1 MADNRGRD
9 GGFRSGSK
17 NMDRKPRGDKPAY
30 GEKRGFAPR
39 GDKPAYGEKKNFAPR
54 GDRPAYGEKRGY
66 APRGDKPAYGEK
78 RFGEKKE
85 FAPRGDRPAYGEKR
99 DFAPRGDRPAFGERK
114 PYAPRE
120 NRPSFGEKR
129 GFAPRGDKP
138 SFGEK
143 RSFAPRAPRT
153 TERRAPRPANL
164 APRRVALET
173 LLDVSRS
180 DAYAS
185 LALDKRLAQA
195 NLPRRDRA
203 FVTQLVYGTLENR
216 ITLDWRIDQFL
227 EGEKEIEQT
236 VREILRMG
244 AYQLFYLDRVPDM
257 AAVDEFVSLTRAM
270 GLEALTGLVNGVL
283 RNMIRGK
290 NDVVWPKPQDDAVKY
305 LSIMFSAPEALCEML
320 VKAYGEHD
328 AMEILRYRPK
338 DRTVTV
344 RVNYLRCDD
353 ARLRSLFADDELD
366 FEPGAL
372 EGVYKVH
379 GAGDMTRMRA
389 FQNGLFTIQG
399 ESSVLAARM
408 VGAKPGQT
416 VLDACAAPGGKTAVL
431 SEMMNDTGRVYAW
444 DTHAHRVELIRGTV
458 NRLKLE
464 NVRPAVK
471 DASVPREDMAM
482 TLDAALIDAP
492 CSGTGVMTEKPD
504 VKYRVTAEGVQ
515 SLCFTQAAILD
526 AVAPMV
532 KVGGTLV
539 YSTCSILPQEN
550 EEQIKLFLVRHPE
563 YEVWRMGSELPEKL
577 AAHEGEYGL
586 QMFAHRDGTDGF
598 YVCRLRRVKA

>member
-257 AAVDEFVSLTRAM
+257 AAVDESVSLTRAM

-598 YVCRLRRVKA
+598 YVCRLHRVKA

>member
-9 GGFRSGSK
+9 GGFRGG
-17 NMDRKPRGDKPAY
+17 RKFEQNKGHKPGFGGEKRNFGEKKSFGEKKGFG
-30 GEKRGFAPR
+30 GEKRGF
-39 GDKPAYGEKKNFAPR
+39 GEKKGFAPR
-54 GDRPAYGEKRGY
+54 GEK
-66 APRGDKPAYGEK
+66 PP
-78 RFGEKKE
+78 FGEKK
-85 FAPRGDRPAYGEKR
+85 G
-99 DFAPRGDRPAFGERK
+99 FAPRGDRPAFV
-114 PYAPRE
+114 
-120 NRPSFGEKR
+120 EKR
-129 GFAPRGDKP
+129 G
-138 SFGEK
+138 
-143 RSFAPRAPRT
+143 T
-153 TERRAPRPANL
+153 APRPVRPVRPVRPERPERPAKPHPMNL

-195 NLPRRDRA
+195 AFGRRDRA
-203 FVTQLVYGTLENR
+203 FTTQLVYGTLENR

-227 EGEKEIEQT
+227 TGDTEIEPA

-244 AYQLFYLDRVPDM
+244 AYQLFCLDRVPDM
-257 AAVDEFVSLTRAM
+257 AAVDESVSLTRAM
-270 GLEALTGLVNGVL
+270 GFEGFTGLVNGVL

-290 NDVVWPKPQDDAVKY
+290 EEVVWPKPQDDPAKY
-305 LSIMFSAPEALCEML
+305 LSVMFSVPVDLAKLLME
-320 VKAYGEHD
+320 AYGEHE
-328 AMEILRYRPK
+328 ALEILRYRPK
-338 DRTVTV
+338 ERDITV

-353 ARLRSLFADDELD
+353 ARLRALFADEELT
-366 FEPGAL
+366 FSEGIVPGT
-372 EGVYKVH
+372 YKVKN
-379 GAGDMTRMRA
+379 AGDMTRMRA

-399 ESSVLAARM
+399 ESSVIAARM

-416 VLDACAAPGGKTAVL
+416 VLDACAAPGGKTAVI

-444 DTHAHRVELIRGTV
+444 DTHAHRVELIRGTA

-471 DASVPREDMAM
+471 DASAPRPEMAM

-492 CSGTGVMTEKPD
+492 CSGTGVMLEKPD
-504 VKYRVTAEGVQ
+504 VKYRVSREGID
-515 SLCFTQAAILD
+515 SLRRTQAEILD

-532 KVGGTLV
+532 KAGGTLV

-550 EEQIKLFLVRHPE
+550 GAQIEAFLARHPE
-563 YEVWRMGSELPEKL
+563 YEVFPMGAELPEAL
-577 AAHEGEYGL
+577 AKHETASGL

-598 YVCRLRRVKA
+598 YVCRLRRVRA

>member
-1 MADNRGRD
+1 
-9 GGFRSGSK
+9 
-17 NMDRKPRGDKPAY
+17 
-30 GEKRGFAPR
+30 
-39 GDKPAYGEKKNFAPR
+39 
-54 GDRPAYGEKRGY
+54 
-66 APRGDKPAYGEK
+66 
-78 RFGEKKE
+78 
-85 FAPRGDRPAYGEKR
+85 
-99 DFAPRGDRPAFGERK
+99 
-114 PYAPRE
+114 
-120 NRPSFGEKR
+120 
-129 GFAPRGDKP
+129 
-138 SFGEK
+138 
-143 RSFAPRAPRT
+143 
-153 TERRAPRPANL
+153 
-164 APRRVALET
+164 
-173 LLDVSRS
+173 
-180 DAYAS
+180 
-185 LALDKRLAQA
+185 
-195 NLPRRDRA
+195 
-203 FVTQLVYGTLENR
+203 
-216 ITLDWRIDQFL
+216 
-227 EGEKEIEQT
+227 
-236 VREILRMG
+236 MG

-257 AAVDEFVSLTRAM
+257 AAVDESVSLTRAM

-338 DRTVTV
+338 DRMVTV

-366 FEPGAL
+366 FEPGTL

-515 SLCFTQAAILD
+515 SLCLTQAAILD

-550 EEQIKLFLVRHPE
+550 EEQIKLFLARHPE
-563 YEVWRMGSELPEKL
+563 YEVWRMDSELPEKL

>member
-153 TERRAPRPANL
+153 TERRAPRPVNL

-257 AAVDEFVSLTRAM
+257 AAVDESVSLTRAM

-471 DASVPREDMAM
+471 DASVPRENMAM

-515 SLCFTQAAILD
+515 SLCLTQAAILD

-550 EEQIKLFLVRHPE
+550 EEQIKLFLARHPE
-563 YEVWRMGSELPEKL
+563 YEVLRMGAELPEKL

>member
-9 GGFRSGSK
+9 GGFRSGRK
-17 NMDRKPRGDKPAY
+17 FEQNKERKPGFGGK
-30 GEKRGFAPR
+30 KRG
-39 GDKPAYGEKKNFAPR
+39 
-54 GDRPAYGEKRGY
+54 
-66 APRGDKPAYGEK
+66 
-78 RFGEKKE
+78 FGEKKSFGE
-85 FAPRGDRPAYGEKR
+85 KKGFGGEKR
-99 DFAPRGDRPAFGERK
+99 SFGEKKDFVPRGDRPAFGEKRGF
-114 PYAPRE
+114 
-120 NRPSFGEKR
+120 SEKR
-129 GFAPRGDKP
+129 GV
-138 SFGEK
+138 
-143 RSFAPRAPRT
+143 
-153 TERRAPRPANL
+153 APRPERPERPVRPERPERLAKPKPMNL

-195 NLPRRDRA
+195 AFGRRDRA
-203 FVTQLVYGTLENR
+203 FTTQLVYGTLENR
-216 ITLDWRIDQFL
+216 IALDWRIDQFL
-227 EGEKEIEQT
+227 EGEKEIEPA

-257 AAVDEFVSLTRAM
+257 AAVDESVSLTRAM
-270 GLEALTGLVNGVL
+270 GFEGFTGLVNGVL

-290 NDVVWPKPQDDAVKY
+290 ESVVWPKPQDDPAKY
-305 LSIMFSAPEALCEML
+305 LSVMFSAPMDLAQLLIE
-320 VKAYGEHD
+320 AYGEHE
-328 AMEILRYRPK
+328 ALEILRYRPK
-338 DRTVTV
+338 DRDITV

-353 ARLRSLFADDELD
+353 ARLRALFADDELE
-366 FEPGAL
+366 FSPGIVP
-372 EGVYKVH
+372 GTYKVKN
-379 GAGDMTRMRA
+379 AGDMTRMRA

-399 ESSVLAARM
+399 ESSVIAARM

-444 DTHAHRVELIRGTV
+444 DTHAHRVELIRGTA

-471 DASVPREDMAM
+471 DASAPRLDMAM

-492 CSGTGVMTEKPD
+492 CSGTGVMLEKPD
-504 VKYRVTAEGVQ
+504 VKYRVSREGVA
-515 SLCFTQAAILD
+515 SLCRTQSEILD

-550 EEQIKLFLVRHPE
+550 GGQIEAFLARHPE
-563 YEVWRMGSELPEKL
+563 YEIFPMGAELPEAL
-577 AAHEGEYGL
+577 AQHETGTGL

-598 YVCRLRRVKA
+598 YVCRLRRARA

>member
-9 GGFRSGSK
+9 GGFRGA
-17 NMDRKPRGDKPAY
+17 NRNTDRKPRGDRPDY
-30 GEKRGFAPR
+30 GEKKFGERKFGEKKPYGARGDKPSSGEKKFGDKKPYGER
-39 GDKPAYGEKKNFAPR
+39 KFGDKPAYGEKKF
-54 GDRPAYGEKRGY
+54 GER
-66 APRGDKPAYGEK
+66 
-78 RFGEKKE
+78 RFGEKKPYGAHGDKPA
-85 FAPRGDRPAYGEKR
+85 FGDRKPG
-99 DFAPRGDRPAFGERK
+99 FGAPHGERK
-114 PYAPRE
+114 P
-120 NRPSFGEKR
+120 RPV
-129 GFAPRGDKP
+129 
-138 SFGEK
+138 
-143 RSFAPRAPRT
+143 
-153 TERRAPRPANL
+153 NL

-216 ITLDWRIDQFL
+216 MTLDWRIDQFL
-227 EGEKEIEQT
+227 EGNKEIDQT

-257 AAVDEFVSLTRAM
+257 AAVDESVSLTRAM

-290 NDVVWPKPQDDAVKY
+290 NDVVWPKPQEDAVKY
-305 LSIMFSAPEALCEML
+305 LSVMFSAPETLCRML
-320 VKAYGEHD
+320 VDAYGEHD

-338 DRTVTV
+338 DRSVTV

-353 ARLRSLFADDELD
+353 ARLRSLFADDELEFD
-366 FEPGAL
+366 PGIL
-372 EGVYKVH
+372 PGVYKVH
-379 GAGDMTRMRA
+379 SAGDMTRMRA

-416 VLDACAAPGGKTAVL
+416 VLDACAAPGGKTAVM
-431 SEMMNDTGRVYAW
+431 SEMMGDTGRVYAW
-444 DTHAHRVELIRGTV
+444 DTHAHRVELIRGTM

-471 DASVPREDMAM
+471 DASVPREEMAM
-482 TLDAALIDAP
+482 TLDAALVDAP
-492 CSGTGVMTEKPD
+492 CSGTGVMNEKPD
-504 VKYRVTAEGVQ
+504 VKYEEGVQ
-515 SLCFTQAAILD
+515 ALCRTQKDILD

-550 EEQIKLFLVRHPE
+550 EAQIKAFLERHPE
-563 YEVWRMGSELPEKL
+563 YEVWPMGAELPEKL
-577 AAHEGEYGL
+577 AAHENACGL

-598 YVCRLRRVKA
+598 YVCRMRRVKA

>member
-1 MADNRGRD
+1 MSDNRGRD
-9 GGFRSGSK
+9 GGFR
-17 NMDRKPRGDKPAY
+17 PRRETG
-30 GEKRGFAPR
+30 KRPVAR
-39 GDKPAYGEKKNFAPR
+39 GGEKKFAPHD
-54 GDRPAYGEKRGY
+54 G
-66 APRGDKPAYGEK
+66 
-78 RFGEKKE
+78 
-85 FAPRGDRPAYGEKR
+85 
-99 DFAPRGDRPAFGERK
+99 
-114 PYAPRE
+114 
-120 NRPSFGEKR
+120 
-129 GFAPRGDKP
+129 KP

-143 RSFAPRAPRT
+143 KFAPRDGKPSFGEKKFAPRDGKPSFG
-153 TERRAPRPANL
+153 EKKFAPRDGKPSFGEKKYAPRDGKPSFGEKQFAPRREHAPNI

-195 NLPRRDRA
+195 ALGQRDRA

-216 ITLDWRIDQFL
+216 LTLDWRIDQFL
-227 EGEKEIEQT
+227 EGDKEIDPT

-257 AAVDEFVSLTRAM
+257 AAVDESVSLTRAM
-270 GLEALTGLVNGVL
+270 GLEALTGLTNAVL

-290 NDVVWPKPQDDAVKY
+290 DSVQFPKPQEDPIRY
-305 LSIMFSAPEALCEML
+305 LSVMFSAPRELVRML
-320 VKAYGEHD
+320 VDAYGEHETL
-328 AMEILRYRPK
+328 EILRYRPK
-338 DRTVTV
+338 DRSVTV
-344 RVNYLRCDD
+344 RVNGLRCDD
-353 ARLRSLFADDELD
+353 ARLRALLADSELE
-366 FEPGAL
+366 FSPGL
-372 EGVYKVH
+372 LPGTYKVKQ
-379 GAGDMTRMRA
+379 AGDLTRMRA

-431 SEMMNDTGRVYAW
+431 SEMMQDTGRVYAW
-444 DTHAHRVELIRGTV
+444 DTHAHRVDLIRGTV

-471 DASVPREDMAM
+471 DAAAPRPEMAM
-482 TLDAALIDAP
+482 TLDAALVDAP
-492 CSGTGVMTEKPD
+492 CSGTGVMLEKPD
-504 VKYRVTAEGVQ
+504 VKYRVSEAGVAALCRMQAE
-515 SLCFTQAAILD
+515 ILD

-539 YSTCSILPQEN
+539 YSTCSILPMEN
-550 EEQIKLFLVRHPE
+550 QQQMSAFLERHPE
-563 YEVWRMGSELPEKL
+563 YEVFPMGGELPPAL
-577 AAHEGEYGL
+577 AAHETQTGL

>member
-78 RFGEKKE
+78 KD

-99 DFAPRGDRPAFGERK
+99 DFAPRGDKPAFGKRK

-143 RSFAPRAPRT
+143 RSFAPRTPRT
-153 TERRAPRPANL
+153 TERRAPRPVNL

-257 AAVDEFVSLTRAM
+257 AAVDESVSLTRCD
-270 GLEALTGLVNGVL
+270 GL
-283 RNMIRGK
+283 
-290 NDVVWPKPQDDAVKY
+290 
-305 LSIMFSAPEALCEML
+305 
-320 VKAYGEHD
+320 
-328 AMEILRYRPK
+328 
-338 DRTVTV
+338 
-344 RVNYLRCDD
+344 
-353 ARLRSLFADDELD
+353 
-366 FEPGAL
+366 
-372 EGVYKVH
+372 
-379 GAGDMTRMRA
+379 
-389 FQNGLFTIQG
+389 
-399 ESSVLAARM
+399 
-408 VGAKPGQT
+408 
-416 VLDACAAPGGKTAVL
+416 
-431 SEMMNDTGRVYAW
+431 
-444 DTHAHRVELIRGTV
+444 
-458 NRLKLE
+458 
-464 NVRPAVK
+464 
-471 DASVPREDMAM
+471 
-482 TLDAALIDAP
+482 
-492 CSGTGVMTEKPD
+492 
-504 VKYRVTAEGVQ
+504 
-515 SLCFTQAAILD
+515 
-526 AVAPMV
+526 
-532 KVGGTLV
+532 
-539 YSTCSILPQEN
+539 
-550 EEQIKLFLVRHPE
+550 
-563 YEVWRMGSELPEKL
+563 
-577 AAHEGEYGL
+577 
-586 QMFAHRDGTDGF
+586 
-598 YVCRLRRVKA
+598 

>member
-9 GGFRSGSK
+9 GGFRSDSK
-17 NMDRKPRGDKPAY
+17 NMDRKPRGDKPAYGEKKNFAPRGDRPAYGEKRGFAPRGDKPAYGEKRGFAPRGDRPAY

-54 GDRPAYGEKRGY
+54 GDK
-66 APRGDKPAYGEK
+66 
-78 RFGEKKE
+78 
-85 FAPRGDRPAYGEKR
+85 PAYGEKR
-99 DFAPRGDRPAFGERK
+99 DFAPRGDRPAFGE
-114 PYAPRE
+114 
-120 NRPSFGEKR
+120 KR
-129 GFAPRGDKP
+129 GF
-138 SFGEK
+138 
-143 RSFAPRAPRT
+143 APRT
-153 TERRAPRPANL
+153 TERRAPRPVNL

-227 EGEKEIEQT
+227 QGDKEIDET
-236 VREILRMG
+236 IREILRMG

-257 AAVDEFVSLTRAM
+257 AAVDESVSLTRAM
-270 GLEALTGLVNGVL
+270 GFEALTGLVNGVL

-515 SLCFTQAAILD
+515 SLCLTQAAILD

-550 EEQIKLFLVRHPE
+550 EEQIKLFLARHPE
-563 YEVWRMGSELPEKL
+563 YEVLRMGAELPEKL

>member
-54 GDRPAYGEKRGY
+54 GDRPAGEKRGY

-143 RSFAPRAPRT
+143 RSFAPRT
-153 TERRAPRPANL
+153 TERRAPRPVNL

-257 AAVDEFVSLTRAM
+257 AAVDESVSLTRAM

-563 YEVWRMGSELPEKL
+563 YEVWRMGAELPEKL

>member
-257 AAVDEFVSLTRAM
+257 AAVDESVSLTRAM

-290 NDVVWPKPQDDAVKY
+290 NDVVWPKLQDDAVKY

>member
-9 GGFRSGSK
+9 GGFRGGRK
-17 NMDRKPRGDKPAY
+17 LDRKTERKP
-30 GEKRGFAPR
+30 GFGSEKKGFAPR
-39 GDKPAYGEKKNFAPR
+39 GEKPAFGEKKGFAPHGEKPAFGEKKGFAPRGEKPAFGEKKGFAPR
-54 GDRPAYGEKRGY
+54 GDRPER
-66 APRGDKPAYGEK
+66 PMRPV
-78 RFGEKKE
+78 
-85 FAPRGDRPAYGEKR
+85 RPA
-99 DFAPRGDRPAFGERK
+99 K
-114 PYAPRE
+114 PQPM
-120 NRPSFGEKR
+120 
-129 GFAPRGDKP
+129 
-138 SFGEK
+138 
-143 RSFAPRAPRT
+143 
-153 TERRAPRPANL
+153 NL

-195 NLPRRDRA
+195 AFGRRDRA
-203 FVTQLVYGTLENR
+203 FTTQLVYGTLENR
-216 ITLDWRIDQFL
+216 IALDWRIDQFL
-227 EGEKEIEQT
+227 EGEKDIEPA

-257 AAVDEFVSLTRAM
+257 AAVDESVSLTRAM
-270 GLEALTGLVNGVL
+270 GFEGFTGLVNAVL
-283 RNMIRGK
+283 RSMIRGRE
-290 NDVVWPKPQDDAVKY
+290 DVVWPKPQDDPAKY
-305 LSIMFSAPEALCEML
+305 LSVMFSAPMDLAQLLIE
-320 VKAYGEHD
+320 AYGEHD
-328 AMEILRYRPK
+328 ALEILRYRPK
-338 DRTVTV
+338 DRDITV

-353 ARLRSLFADDELD
+353 ARLRALFADDELE
-366 FEPGAL
+366 FCPGIVP
-372 EGVYKVH
+372 GTYKVKN
-379 GAGDMTRMRA
+379 AGDMTRMRA

-399 ESSVLAARM
+399 ESSVIAARM

-444 DTHAHRVELIRGTV
+444 DTHAHRVELIRGTA

-471 DASVPREDMAM
+471 DASAPRPEMDM

-492 CSGTGVMTEKPD
+492 CSGTGVMLEKPD
-504 VKYRVTAEGVQ
+504 VKYRVSREGVA
-515 SLCFTQAAILD
+515 SLCRTQSEILD

-532 KVGGTLV
+532 KAGGTLV

-550 EEQIKLFLVRHPE
+550 GMQIEAFLARHPE
-563 YEVWRMGSELPEKL
+563 YEIFPMGPELPEAL
-577 AAHEGEYGL
+577 AQHETETGL

-598 YVCRLRRVKA
+598 YVCRLRRVRA

>member
-153 TERRAPRPANL
+153 TERRAPRPVNL

-257 AAVDEFVSLTRAM
+257 AAVDESVSLTRAM

-550 EEQIKLFLVRHPE
+550 EEQIKLFLARHPK